1 MRDLT
6 RWLSTLGLGEY
17 VALFDEHKIDLDVLP
32 ELTESDL
39 KELEIP
45 LGHRKKLLKAI
56 ADLDSSGAPAASST
70 EGVSSTVSGGAVSE
84 AERRQVTIMFCDLV
98 GSTELSGRMDA
109 EDLRALIADYQDT
122 CREAISEYE
131 GFVARYMGDGVL
143 AYFGYPKSHED
154 DAERA
159 VLAGL
164 ALLDSIRKSNEAAAT
179 QSKPALAVRIGIA
192 TGLVVVGDL
201 IGEGASQESPVVGET
216 PNIAARLQNL
226 ASPNT
231 IVIAHSTRQLTGHAF
246 EYRTLGPRRL
256 KGVDN
261 PITAWQV
268 VRQSAV
274 ESRFAATRDI
284 GLMPF
289 VGREEET
296 ALLRNRWQRI
306 EEGDGQVVVITGEA
320 GIGKSRLT
328 EEFRAS
334 IAAEP
339 HVRVSYQCLPHYQNS
354 AFYPVIAQL
363 ERAAGIGHRHNSAE
377 KLDLLDSLLRRFAKP
392 DDADFP
398 LFADLLSIPSDGR
411 YPETHFDP
419 ERRKQQCLSA
429 LIRQLEY
436 LASDN
441 FVLCIFEDVHWIDP
455 STLELLE
462 QIVERASSLPV
473 LVIVTCRA
481 DFTASWTGQPHSS
494 LLTLSRMDRRQS
506 REMVDQIADQS
517 ALPEPLLSEIVSK
530 TDGIPLFIE
539 ELTRTLLESKASL
552 AEVDSGDERKDPSR
566 IGIPATLQDSLMA
579 RLDSLTVGKSVVQV
593 AAALGREFSHELLTA
608 VCGKQAQEMESALDE
623 ITGSGL
629 VFRRGSGTQASYAF
643 KHALVQDVAYQSLLR
658 SARQALH
665 ARIASVLIGEFPE
678 SVQLQPELVARH
690 FTEGGK
696 TEEALTYWQQAGAR
710 AAARAAHAEAI
721 AHYARGIELTL
732 GIEDQ
737 EQRATAE
744 ISFNLG
750 LAASMRVIDRWDDA
764 LKALDH
770 AETAARNFDR
780 AAELAEIHYLRGNLY
795 FPLGRVEECLQE
807 HERSRDVARRVGL
820 LEKEARALGGMGDAY
835 YQRGHMIT
843 AGEHFNG
850 CIEICQEH
858 GFEQIEVAYR
868 SMRAIT
874 RLYELRFDE
883 VLEDAR
889 SAAERAREIH
899 NLRAEGIALQVVSYF
914 LTDTDQFDQAGSV
927 SHRAMKV
934 CQQLGTGIFGAS
946 AQAHYGRCL
955 AAMGRRQEG
964 VLLLREAYTSVK
976 GAGLIFVGPTI
987 LGYLALATDDP
998 RERAEALLEGERLL
1012 DEKSVSHNYLRFYRF
1027 AMDTCLEQE
1036 DWDETERYA
1045 TALEEY
1051 TRAEPLPWA
1060 AFMIERGRTLAAFG
1074 RGGRDSAVFAA
1085 LSRLREQA
1093 QSIGFLAPVHAL
1105 DAALSKRA

>member
-1 MRDLT
+1 MRDLS
-6 RWLSTLGLGEY
+6 RWLSALGLGEY
-17 VALFDEHKIDLDVLP
+17 AALFDEHKIDRDVLP
-32 ELTESDL
+32 ELSESDL
-39 KELEIP
+39 KELDIP

-56 ADLDSSGAPAASST
+56 ADLDSFGAPPMGSNEDAPSA
-70 EGVSSTVSGGAVSE
+70 VKAGAVSE

-98 GSTELSGRMDA
+98 GSTELSGRMDP
-109 EDLRALIADYQDT
+109 EDLRALIADYQNT
-122 CREAISEYE
+122 CREAISKYE

-159 VLAGL
+159 VLAAL
-164 ALLDSIRKSNEAAAT
+164 ALLDSIRESNEAET
-179 QSKPALAVRIGIA
+179 SDSKPELAVRIGIA

-201 IGEGASQESPVVGET
+201 IGEGASQESPVIGET

-231 IVIAHSTRQLTGHAF
+231 IVIAHSTHQLTGHAF
-246 EYRTLGPRRL
+246 EYRTLGSRKL

-261 PITAWQV
+261 PITAWEV

-296 ALLRNRWQRI
+296 ALLRSRWKRI
-306 EEGDGQVVVITGEA
+306 AEGDGQVVVVTGEA

-339 HVRVSYQCLPHYQNS
+339 HVRVGYQCLPHYQNS
-354 AFYPVIAQL
+354 AFHPVIAQL
-363 ERAAGIGHRHNSAE
+363 ERAAGIGYRHNAAE
-377 KLDLLDSLLRRFAKP
+377 KLDLLESLLRRFAKP

-411 YPETHFDP
+411 YPETHLEP

-436 LASDN
+436 VASDN
-441 FVLCIFEDVHWIDP
+441 LVLCIFEDVHWIDP
-455 STLELLE
+455 STLDFLE

-473 LVIVTCRA
+473 LVVVTCRA
-481 DFTASWTGQPHSS
+481 DFPASWTGQPHSS
-494 LLTLSRMDRRQS
+494 LLALSRMDRRQS

-517 ALPEPLLSEIVSK
+517 ALPEPLLSEIVAK

-539 ELTRTLLESKASL
+539 ELTRTLLESKAGV
-552 AEVDSGDERKDPSR
+552 AEDDSGDEQRDPAP

-593 AAALGREFSHELLTA
+593 AAALGREFSHELVAA
-608 VCGKQAQEMESALDE
+608 VCEKQAHEMESALDE
-623 ITGSGL
+623 ITASGL
-629 VFRRGSGTQASYAF
+629 VLRRGSGVQASYVF

-665 ARIASVLIGEFPE
+665 ARIASVLIGEFPDT
-678 SVQLQPELVARH
+678 VQLQPEVVARH

-696 TEEALTYWQQAGAR
+696 TEEALTYWEKAGAR

-721 AHYARGIELTL
+721 AHYARGIELTDD
-732 GIEDQ
+732 IEDQ
-737 EQRATAE
+737 ERRATAE

-764 LKALDH
+764 LQALDH
-770 AETAARNFDR
+770 AETAARNYDR
-780 AAELAEIHYLRGNLY
+780 PAELAEIHYLRGNLY

-835 YQRGHMIT
+835 YQRGRMIT
-843 AGEHFNG
+843 AGKHFNG

-883 VLEDAR
+883 GLEDAR

-899 NLRAEGIALQVVSYF
+899 HLRAEGIALQVVSYW
-914 LTDTDQFDQAGSV
+914 LTDMDQFDEAGSV
-927 SHRAMKV
+927 SHRAMKL
-934 CQQLGTGIFGAS
+934 CEQLGTGIFGAS

-955 AAMGRRQEG
+955 AELGRRGEA
-964 VLLLREAYTSVK
+964 VLLLREAYASVR
-976 GAGLIFVGPTI
+976 GPGLILVGPTI
-987 LGYLALATDDP
+987 LGYLAYVTDNAK
-998 RERAEALLEGERLL
+998 ERAEALKEGERLL
-1012 DEKSVSHNYLRFYRF
+1012 LEKSVSHNYLRFYRF
-1027 AMDTCLEQE
+1027 AMDTSLQQS

-1060 AFMIERGRTLAAFG
+1060 TFMIERGRALAAFG
-1074 RGGRDSAVFAA
+1074 RGRRNPVDFET

-1093 QSIGFLAPVHAL
+1093 QSVGFLAPVRAL